1 MASKNKKT
9 KNDKGFPIDE
19 QPIIFSLMDN
29 PHIQYVGR
37 YIESEG
43 IFMLSIN
50 DDESDF
56 VGENVV
62 ERWCYIDEH
71 PTVIKEV
78 LNKKVK
84 KSKDTDDSENK
95 TKQPTL
101 PKYVLDLIE
110 SIQNK
115 IGKSFSQVN
124 VLMVDETNIH
134 ELPIEILN
142 QMLDKAVSDENFELA
157 TIVRDAINKK

>member
-1 MASKNKKT
+1 
-9 KNDKGFPIDE
+9 
-19 QPIIFSLMDN
+19 
-29 PHIQYVGR
+29 
-37 YIESEG
+37 
-43 IFMLSIN
+43 
-50 DDESDF
+50 
-56 VGENVV
+56 
-62 ERWCYIDEH
+62 
-71 PTVIKEV
+71 
-78 LNKKVK
+78 
-84 KSKDTDDSENK
+84 
-95 TKQPTL
+95 
-101 PKYVLDLIE
+101 LDLIE